1 MPKHKPIKF
10 EALDQGFVKQINKII
25 SENKT
30 AKSILN
36 ATLAIM
42 ATGGIITL
50 GALAPGLLMEIN
62 KISGNENHYLGL
74 RKKSGVRIETLRQEV
89 SNIYIIHAKHIL
101 SILPFPHSVF

>member
-10 EALDQGFVKQINKII
+10 EALDQGFVKQ
-25 SENKT
+25 
-30 AKSILN
+30 
-36 ATLAIM
+36 
-42 ATGGIITL
+42 
-50 GALAPGLLMEIN
+50 IN